1 MLCNSLSYA
10 RTASCSVMAIESTP
24 RAAVKCYSMNPRSS
38 TIVSLSSLMARRRW
52 YLYVSTEQAAPRRPE
67 EPCRDSGSFNTSNR
81 IAAQYSKDSN
91 SNQQVR
97 CALLAPWFMPMGK
110 ESTYSPCQ
118 RIIANF
124 MIVTVTGSGGMD
136 LSFPIDRHN
145 YSPWKSRLVLGPV
158 IVPLKIGQAFQGLEV
173 SVSTGFLFLRSGE
186 PDLVYCLGYES
197 FFS

>member
-1 MLCNSLSYA
+1 MLCNSQSYA
-10 RTASCSVMAIESTP
+10 RTASYSVMAIKPTT
-24 RAAVKCYSMNPRSS
+24 RAAVKCYSMNPQSS

-110 ESTYSPCQ
+110 EKYVFTLPTHYCEFHDRDRNWTWGNGS
-118 RIIANF
+118 IISHRY
-124 MIVTVTGSGGMD
+124 TQ
-136 LSFPIDRHN
+136 LFPLEIETSAWPRDR
-145 YSPWKSRLVLGPV
+145 PP
-158 IVPLKIGQAFQGLEV
+158 
-173 SVSTGFLFLRSGE
+173 
-186 PDLVYCLGYES
+186 
-197 FFS
+197 